1 MALGTS
7 RFLGTGRALLLIFAA
22 SVVLVCGAAAQQPA
36 NESQPGQGV
45 QPAEVPA
52 TTPVAQSAAQS
63 AAPPAGQATVTVSET
78 PTSPQAAPAAKDT
91 SNPSGIVKLGPGDLI
106 ELNVYNVPELTTKAR
121 VSNAGDVYLP
131 LVDYVHVGDLTQEE
145 AQAVIEKRLEEGGFV
160 RSPHVTIFVDEANS
174 QGVTVLGEVAKP
186 GIYSDPADRKLY
198 EVISLAGGFTP
209 SAARKIAVIRRGQPD
224 AIHID
229 LPRNLTDDLTGNIDV
244 LPGDTINVPKAPII
258 YVVGDVGRPS
268 GLLVDNGQ
276 LTVLQALALAGGTN
290 RTAKMGGARIIRKGP
305 NGMTETRVEIKKM
318 LEAKSP
324 DVTLQADDI
333 LFIPISAGRVAAAR
347 TFEAAMAMATS
358 VSIYAVHP

>member
-1 MALGTS
+1 MASGASSFTS
-7 RFLGTGRALLLIFAA
+7 TGRAFLLTVVVSFFA
-22 SVVLVCGAAAQQPA
+22 LVCGAAAQQPA
-36 NESQPGQGV
+36 NGGQSSEGAAA
-45 QPAEVPA
+45 AEVPA
-52 TTPVAQSAAQS
+52 APP
-63 AAPPAGQATVTVSET
+63 AAPPAGQATVTVSE
-78 PTSPQAAPAAKDT
+78 APAASQGAAPNSKDV
-91 SNPSGIVKLGPGDLI
+91 SNSSGIVKLGPGDLI
-106 ELNVYNVPELTTKAR
+106 ELNVYNVPELNTKAR
-121 VSNAGDVYLP
+121 VSNSGDVYLP
-131 LVDYVHVGDLTQEE
+131 LIDYVHVGGLAQEE

-160 RSPHVTIFVDEANS
+160 RSPHVSIFVDEANS

-186 GIYSDPADRKLY
+186 GIYPDPGDHKLY
-198 EVISLAGGFTP
+198 ELISLAGGF
-209 SAARKIAVIRRGQPD
+209 SASASRKIAVIRRGQPD
-224 AIHID
+224 AIQID

-305 NGMTETRVEIKKM
+305 NGMTETPVAIKKM

-333 LFIPISAGRVAAAR
+333 LFIPVSAGRVVAAR
-347 TFEAAMAMATS
+347 SLEAAMAMATS